1 MSGES
6 GKSDSPTIVIYTK
19 NWCGYCRAAKKVLDD
34 MELSYEEIDVTHD
47 DEQYQAMLSRAEG
60 RHTVPQIFINDQ
72 GIGGYTELVQMIKQ
86 AQQKQ
91 E

>member
-1 MSGES
+1 MSDES
-6 GKSDSPTIVIYTK
+6 GKNDSPTIVLYTK

-34 MELSYEEIDVTHD
+34 MGLNYEEIDVTHD
-47 DEQYQAMLSRAEG
+47 DEQYQTMLRRAEG